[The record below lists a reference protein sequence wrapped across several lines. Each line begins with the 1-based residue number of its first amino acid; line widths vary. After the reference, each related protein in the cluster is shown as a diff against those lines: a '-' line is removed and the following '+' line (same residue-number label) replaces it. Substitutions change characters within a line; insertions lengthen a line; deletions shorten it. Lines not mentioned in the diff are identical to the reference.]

1 MQLDEQNRIVDQLK
15 QSLNGT
21 RSEME
26 KKLIEQKAKAENNN
40 KFLTQQ
46 LNDCNAKIE
55 ILEKEI
61 HLYKEKLIHL
71 KHKNHHQNDTNDIN
85 VKDSSGF
92 YLKNNNNLS
101 SRDIN
106 GYSNM
111 ANPRN
116 NDQASST
123 AASTKL
129 VKVSRKDLRVLTE
142 EELLKRSIKKDE
154 NENKF

>member
-26 KKLIEQKAKAENNN
+26 KKLIEQKTKAENNN

-46 LNDCNAKIE
+46 LNDCNSKIE

-61 HLYKEKLIHL
+61 HIYKEKLIHL
-71 KHKNHHQNDTNDIN
+71 KNKYHHSNEINDIN

-92 YLKNNNNLS
+92 YLKS
-101 SRDIN
+101 GRDLN
-106 GYSNM
+106 SNM
-111 ANPRN
+111 PNSRN
-116 NDQASST
+116 NDQVLST
-123 AASTKL
+123 TASTKL

-142 EELLKRSIKKDE
+142 EELLKRSVKKDE
-154 NENKF
+154 MENKF

>member
-26 KKLIEQKAKAENNN
+26 KKLIEQKTKAENNN

-61 HLYKEKLIHL
+61 HIYKEKLVHL
-71 KHKNHHQNDTNDIN
+71 KNKYHQNNESNEIN

-92 YLKNNNNLS
+92 YLKNNNLTGRDLNGNM
-101 SRDIN
+101 SRN
-106 GYSNM
+106 H
-111 ANPRN
+111 
-116 NDQASST
+116 DQALSA
-123 AASTKL
+123 AASSKL

-142 EELLKRSIKKDE
+142 DELLKRSMKKDE